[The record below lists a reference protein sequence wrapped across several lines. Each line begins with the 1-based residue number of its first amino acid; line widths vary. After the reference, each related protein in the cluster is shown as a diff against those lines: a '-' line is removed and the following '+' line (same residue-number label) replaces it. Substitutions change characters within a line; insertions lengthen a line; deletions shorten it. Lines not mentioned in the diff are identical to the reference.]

1 MKQALA
7 IFTGIK
13 FSHYLADHAIAWAAQ
28 NKVQLHVLFLKAS
41 REKEEGYGF
50 PSDLDAAEKLT
61 THEEAEKDDLK
72 LIRDYEKLLK
82 HLGEEKKVR
91 VTVEIMTD
99 PPLERVLQ
107 KTKNAE
113 IVFIRASYDP
123 EDILSPKDFSIE
135 ELQEKSHAPV
145 EVVEERE
152 SQ

>member
-7 IFTGIK
+7 IFTGIH

-28 NKVQLHVLFLKAS
+28 TKVELHILFLRAG

-61 THEEAEKDDLK
+61 THKEAEKDDLK

-82 HLGEEKKVR
+82 HLGKEKNVR
-91 VTVEIMTD
+91 VTEEIMTD
-99 PPLERVLQ
+99 PSPEQVFQ

-113 IVFIRASYDP
+113 IVFIEAGYNP
-123 EDILSPKDFSIE
+123 EDVASPKDFSIE
-135 ELQEKSHAPV
+135 ALQEESHAPV
-145 EVVEERE
+145 ELVTERE
-152 SQ
+152 K